1 MNQARQT
8 RGRSYSSSP
17 ISRKRGTRSN
27 VAKYDCLLL
36 RAPNK
41 LKKTIARLRSFY
53 STALKIWGQKSTKT
67 KQLLMQKD
75 YTMCRFLLVMTV
87 YYIYRLF
94 PFPRF
99 CKTTQRLIFL
109 QHSTQFIIH
118 CHPDTRQYPRII
130 SASGSQSFFY
140 RDALEEWRPHTRNT
154 WKWRP
159 HARNTWK
166 MTSTCAKHFRN
177 DVYIRETLEEWRPHT
192 RNTWLM
198 KSTSAKHLKNDVYM
212 REILEGWSPHA
223 RSTWG
228 MTSTYAKCLRDEVHM
243 RETLEEWRPH
253 TRNTWLMTSTRT
265 KHLRYDV
272 HMREILE
279 EWCPH
284 ARNTWGMTSTC
295 AKYLKNDVHD
305 TFSN

>member
-154 WKWRP
+154 WKMTSTCAKHLKNDFYMRETLEEWRLHTRNAWGMTSTYSKHLTNEVHKCETLEEWRLHARNTWGMKSTCAKHLRNDVHIREMLEGWSPHARNTWGMMSTYAKHLTNDVHTHETLEVWRP
-159 HARNTWK
+159 HARNTWG
-166 MTSTCAKHFRN
+166 MMSTCAKHLRN
-177 DVYIRETLEEWRPHT
+177 DVHMCEILEEWRP
-192 RNTWLM
+192 
-198 KSTSAKHLKNDVYM
+198 
-212 REILEGWSPHA
+212 
-223 RSTWG
+223 RS
-228 MTSTYAKCLRDEVHM
+228 
-243 RETLEEWRPH
+243 
-253 TRNTWLMTSTRT
+253 
-265 KHLRYDV
+265 
-272 HMREILE
+272 
-279 EWCPH
+279 
-284 ARNTWGMTSTC
+284 
-295 AKYLKNDVHD
+295 
-305 TFSN
+305 FQ